1 MTEIIALQGRT
12 PEDEEN
18 GERDEQDE
26 ESSSEPE
33 EEDDRDAD
41 DDEDADGDDEDES
54 VMSDKKGKA
63 YSLNMFGLLGE
74 NECE

>member
-1 MTEIIALQGRT
+1 MAEILALQGRT
-12 PEDEEN
+12 AEGEEN
-18 GERDEQDE
+18 GERDEEDE

-54 VMSDKKGKA
+54 VRSDEKGKA
-63 YSLNMFGLLGE
+63 YRLNMFGLLGE